1 MRIVKIIF
9 HLFNFG
15 VVLVNGKG
23 GVGSVVEERQ
33 IPVDFVFNIDT
44 HDQIVSQLMVV
55 V

>member
-9 HLFNFG
+9 DLFNFS

-23 GVGSVVEERQ
+23 GVGSAVEERQ
-33 IPVDFVFNIDT
+33 MPVDLVFNIDT
-44 HDQIVSQLMVV
+44 HDQIFSQLLVV